1 MVNGMINI
9 RMLMR
14 IKGKNRENI
23 EQFLLHAN
31 HKSSMFIGHFRDKV
45 FPKLKLIYFAF
56 LYGFMSERFGSVVCP
71 PII

>member
-1 MVNGMINI
+1 MINI
-9 RMLMR
+9 RMIKR

-23 EQFLLHAN
+23 EQFLLQAN
-31 HKSSMFIGHFRDKV
+31 HKTSTFRGHIRDKV
-45 FPKLKLIYFAF
+45 FHKLKLIYFAF